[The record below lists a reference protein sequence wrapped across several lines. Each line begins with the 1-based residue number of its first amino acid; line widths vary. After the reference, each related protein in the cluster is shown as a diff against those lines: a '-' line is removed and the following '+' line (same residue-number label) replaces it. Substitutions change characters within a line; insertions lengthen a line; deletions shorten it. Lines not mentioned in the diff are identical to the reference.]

1 MGFFASLKISQKISK
16 MPTQRFL
23 SDKGGTFSD
32 DSTRLAP
39 RDARVSFRFT
49 PSREGCA
56 RSKTRPLDETARF
69 PARRVRER
77 PARCDGDRF
86 ARVFGRNSSPW
97 NVTLFS
103 VQKVQFRTH
112 KQKKHNRSHKRAGR
126 FSLPNVF
133 FVARPKKHAKKLSY
147 FFESALESARRPSF
161 SSSREGGFFGRQK
174 CRVTSD
180 DEVNSSLEE
189 SGVFLRKG
197 SKIIRFV

>member
-103 VQKVQFRTH
+103 VQKVQF
-112 KQKKHNRSHKRAGR
+112 SE
-126 FSLPNVF
+126 
-133 FVARPKKHAKKLSY
+133 HAKKAQSITQTRGSILSPKRPFRRASKKTRGETEL
-147 FFESALESARRPSF
+147 FFRIRARIRASSVLLEFA
-161 SSSREGGFFGRQK
+161 
-174 CRVTSD
+174 
-180 DEVNSSLEE
+180 
-189 SGVFLRKG
+189 
-197 SKIIRFV
+197 

>member
-103 VQKVQFRTH
+103 VQKVQFSEPFR
-112 KQKKHNRSHKRAGR
+112 KKSTIDHTNARVD
-126 FSLPNVF
+126 SLSQTF
-133 FVARPKKHAKKLSY
+133 
-147 FFESALESARRPSF
+147 F
-161 SSSREGGFFGRQK
+161 SSRVQK
-174 CRVTSD
+174 NT
-180 DEVNSSLEE
+180 
-189 SGVFLRKG
+189 RKN
-197 SKIIRFV
+197 